1 MEVEPL
7 DLIKSEED
15 IGLSEI
21 DILQY
26 WTKNVAN
33 LDVDFIIENSTLT
46 VRKILDFLYFFYLLN
61 FRLAVITTK
70 LWCILHVVVIQNA
83 HHQAV
88 NGWRDWYFIATN
100 ASRTKVNVM
109 IARKLLP
116 FASCIQQS
124 AKNQIVLYIFAIML
138 KTL

>member
-1 MEVEPL
+1 MEVEATQ

-46 VRKILDFLYFFYLLN
+46 VRKILDFLYFFIY
-61 FRLAVITTK
+61 
-70 LWCILHVVVIQNA
+70 WIL
-83 HHQAV
+83 
-88 NGWRDWYFIATN
+88 G
-100 ASRTKVNVM
+100 
-109 IARKLLP
+109 
-116 FASCIQQS
+116 
-124 AKNQIVLYIFAIML
+124 
-138 KTL
+138 

>member
-46 VRKILDFLYFFYLLN
+46 VSDFLDFLYFFYLLN

-70 LWCILHVVVIQNA
+70 L
-83 HHQAV
+83 
-88 NGWRDWYFIATN
+88 
-100 ASRTKVNVM
+100 
-109 IARKLLP
+109 
-116 FASCIQQS
+116 
-124 AKNQIVLYIFAIML
+124 
-138 KTL
+138 

>member
-33 LDVDFIIENSTLT
+33 LDVDFIIGNSTLT
-46 VRKILDFLYFFYLLN
+46 VSDFLDFLYFFYLLN

-70 LWCILHVVVIQNA
+70 L
-83 HHQAV
+83 
-88 NGWRDWYFIATN
+88 
-100 ASRTKVNVM
+100 
-109 IARKLLP
+109 
-116 FASCIQQS
+116 
-124 AKNQIVLYIFAIML
+124 
-138 KTL
+138 

>member
-33 LDVDFIIENSTLT
+33 LDVDFMIGNSTLT
-46 VRKILDFLYFFYLLN
+46 VRNFLDFL
-61 FRLAVITTK
+61 
-70 LWCILHVVVIQNA
+70 CIRFL
-83 HHQAV
+83 
-88 NGWRDWYFIATN
+88 
-100 ASRTKVNVM
+100 
-109 IARKLLP
+109 
-116 FASCIQQS
+116 CIE
-124 AKNQIVLYIFAIML
+124 F
-138 KTL
+138 

>member
-1 MEVEPL
+1 MEVEATQ

-46 VRKILDFLYFFYLLN
+46 VRNFLDFLC
-61 FRLAVITTK
+61 FRFLSIE
-70 LWCILHVVVIQNA
+70 
-83 HHQAV
+83 
-88 NGWRDWYFIATN
+88 F
-100 ASRTKVNVM
+100 
-109 IARKLLP
+109 
-116 FASCIQQS
+116 
-124 AKNQIVLYIFAIML
+124 
-138 KTL
+138 

>member
-1 MEVEPL
+1 MEVEATQ

-33 LDVDFIIENSTLT
+33 LDVDFIIGNSTLT

-70 LWCILHVVVIQNA
+70 L
-83 HHQAV
+83 
-88 NGWRDWYFIATN
+88 
-100 ASRTKVNVM
+100 
-109 IARKLLP
+109 
-116 FASCIQQS
+116 
-124 AKNQIVLYIFAIML
+124 
-138 KTL
+138 

>member
-46 VRKILDFLYFFYLLN
+46 VRKILDFLYFFIY
-61 FRLAVITTK
+61 
-70 LWCILHVVVIQNA
+70 WIL
-83 HHQAV
+83 
-88 NGWRDWYFIATN
+88 G
-100 ASRTKVNVM
+100 
-109 IARKLLP
+109 
-116 FASCIQQS
+116 
-124 AKNQIVLYIFAIML
+124 
-138 KTL
+138 

>member
-46 VRKILDFLYFFYLLN
+46 VRKILDFLYFFYLFGPLCT
-61 FRLAVITTK
+61 A
-70 LWCILHVVVIQNA
+70 Q
-83 HHQAV
+83 
-88 NGWRDWYFIATN
+88 
-100 ASRTKVNVM
+100 
-109 IARKLLP
+109 
-116 FASCIQQS
+116 
-124 AKNQIVLYIFAIML
+124 
-138 KTL
+138 

>member
-33 LDVDFIIENSTLT
+33 LDVDFIIENSTLK
-46 VRKILDFLYFFYLLN
+46 VRKILDFCTFLSIEF
-61 FRLAVITTK
+61 
-70 LWCILHVVVIQNA
+70 
-83 HHQAV
+83 
-88 NGWRDWYFIATN
+88 
-100 ASRTKVNVM
+100 
-109 IARKLLP
+109 
-116 FASCIQQS
+116 
-124 AKNQIVLYIFAIML
+124 
-138 KTL
+138 

>member
-1 MEVEPL
+1 MEVEATQ

-33 LDVDFIIENSTLT
+33 LDVDFMIENSTLT

-70 LWCILHVVVIQNA
+70 L
-83 HHQAV
+83 
-88 NGWRDWYFIATN
+88 
-100 ASRTKVNVM
+100 
-109 IARKLLP
+109 
-116 FASCIQQS
+116 
-124 AKNQIVLYIFAIML
+124 
-138 KTL
+138 

>member
-70 LWCILHVVVIQNA
+70 L
-83 HHQAV
+83 
-88 NGWRDWYFIATN
+88 
-100 ASRTKVNVM
+100 
-109 IARKLLP
+109 
-116 FASCIQQS
+116 
-124 AKNQIVLYIFAIML
+124 
-138 KTL
+138 

>member
-46 VRKILDFLYFFYLLN
+46 VRNFFDFFVL
-61 FRLAVITTK
+61 
-70 LWCILHVVVIQNA
+70 
-83 HHQAV
+83 
-88 NGWRDWYFIATN
+88 FI
-100 ASRTKVNVM
+100 
-109 IARKLLP
+109 
-116 FASCIQQS
+116 
-124 AKNQIVLYIFAIML
+124 Y
-138 KTL
+138 

>member
-46 VRKILDFLYFFYLLN
+46 VRKILDFLYFFTY
-61 FRLAVITTK
+61 
-70 LWCILHVVVIQNA
+70 
-83 HHQAV
+83 
-88 NGWRDWYFIATN
+88 
-100 ASRTKVNVM
+100 
-109 IARKLLP
+109 
-116 FASCIQQS
+116 
-124 AKNQIVLYIFAIML
+124 
-138 KTL
+138 

>member
-1 MEVEPL
+1 MEVEAQ

-46 VRKILDFLYFFYLLN
+46 VRNYLDFLC
-61 FRLAVITTK
+61 FRFLSIE
-70 LWCILHVVVIQNA
+70 
-83 HHQAV
+83 
-88 NGWRDWYFIATN
+88 F
-100 ASRTKVNVM
+100 
-109 IARKLLP
+109 
-116 FASCIQQS
+116 
-124 AKNQIVLYIFAIML
+124 
-138 KTL
+138 

>member
-1 MEVEPL
+1 MEVEATQ

-70 LWCILHVVVIQNA
+70 L
-83 HHQAV
+83 
-88 NGWRDWYFIATN
+88 
-100 ASRTKVNVM
+100 
-109 IARKLLP
+109 
-116 FASCIQQS
+116 
-124 AKNQIVLYIFAIML
+124 
-138 KTL
+138 

>member
-1 MEVEPL
+1 MEVEAQ

-33 LDVDFIIENSTLT
+33 LDVDFIIGNSTLT
-46 VRKILDFLYFFYLLN
+46 VSDFLDFLYFFYPLN

-70 LWCILHVVVIQNA
+70 L
-83 HHQAV
+83 
-88 NGWRDWYFIATN
+88 
-100 ASRTKVNVM
+100 
-109 IARKLLP
+109 
-116 FASCIQQS
+116 
-124 AKNQIVLYIFAIML
+124 
-138 KTL
+138 

>member
-1 MEVEPL
+1 MEVEAQ

-46 VRKILDFLYFFYLLN
+46 VRNFFDFFVL
-61 FRLAVITTK
+61 
-70 LWCILHVVVIQNA
+70 
-83 HHQAV
+83 
-88 NGWRDWYFIATN
+88 FI
-100 ASRTKVNVM
+100 
-109 IARKLLP
+109 
-116 FASCIQQS
+116 
-124 AKNQIVLYIFAIML
+124 Y
-138 KTL
+138 

>member
-1 MEVEPL
+1 MEVEATQ

-46 VRKILDFLYFFYLLN
+46 VRNYLDFLC
-61 FRLAVITTK
+61 FRFLSIE
-70 LWCILHVVVIQNA
+70 
-83 HHQAV
+83 
-88 NGWRDWYFIATN
+88 F
-100 ASRTKVNVM
+100 
-109 IARKLLP
+109 
-116 FASCIQQS
+116 
-124 AKNQIVLYIFAIML
+124 
-138 KTL
+138 

>member
-33 LDVDFIIENSTLT
+33 LDVDFIIGNSTLT

-70 LWCILHVVVIQNA
+70 L
-83 HHQAV
+83 
-88 NGWRDWYFIATN
+88 
-100 ASRTKVNVM
+100 
-109 IARKLLP
+109 
-116 FASCIQQS
+116 
-124 AKNQIVLYIFAIML
+124 
-138 KTL
+138 

>member
-1 MEVEPL
+1 MEVEAQ

-33 LDVDFIIENSTLT
+33 LDVDFIIGNSTLT
-46 VRKILDFLYFFYLLN
+46 VSDFFLRFFVLFYLLN

-70 LWCILHVVVIQNA
+70 L
-83 HHQAV
+83 
-88 NGWRDWYFIATN
+88 
-100 ASRTKVNVM
+100 
-109 IARKLLP
+109 
-116 FASCIQQS
+116 
-124 AKNQIVLYIFAIML
+124 
-138 KTL
+138 

>member
-1 MEVEPL
+1 MEVEATQ

-33 LDVDFIIENSTLT
+33 LDVDFIIGNSTLT
-46 VRKILDFLYFFYLLN
+46 VSDFLDFLYFFYLLN

-70 LWCILHVVVIQNA
+70 L
-83 HHQAV
+83 
-88 NGWRDWYFIATN
+88 
-100 ASRTKVNVM
+100 
-109 IARKLLP
+109 
-116 FASCIQQS
+116 
-124 AKNQIVLYIFAIML
+124 
-138 KTL
+138 

>member
-33 LDVDFIIENSTLT
+33 LDVDFMIENSTLT
-46 VRKILDFLYFFYLLN
+46 VSDYLDFLCF
-61 FRLAVITTK
+61 
-70 LWCILHVVVIQNA
+70 
-83 HHQAV
+83 
-88 NGWRDWYFIATN
+88 
-100 ASRTKVNVM
+100 
-109 IARKLLP
+109 
-116 FASCIQQS
+116 
-124 AKNQIVLYIFAIML
+124 
-138 KTL
+138 

>member
-1 MEVEPL
+1 MEVEATQ

-46 VRKILDFLYFFYLLN
+46 VRKILDFLCF
-61 FRLAVITTK
+61 
-70 LWCILHVVVIQNA
+70 
-83 HHQAV
+83 
-88 NGWRDWYFIATN
+88 
-100 ASRTKVNVM
+100 
-109 IARKLLP
+109 
-116 FASCIQQS
+116 
-124 AKNQIVLYIFAIML
+124 
-138 KTL
+138 